1 MIQQNVSLKEH
12 SSFKIGG
19 PAKYYLNV
27 SSPEEIINGLKEWK
41 ELSKDFP
48 EDNKRI
54 FVLGG
59 GTNLLVS
66 DSGFPGFV
74 IRINIKFIERV
85 GDIVRVGAGVSMEDF
100 LDFCVKN
107 SLAGLQWAGGLPG
120 SVGGAV
126 RGNAGAFGGETKDS
140 VYEVTSLDTQTYEI
154 KTRQNEQCK
163 FDYRDGIF
171 KSGEGMDEIVISAS
185 FSLKPGDQEEIKK
198 IVEEKRSYRQTKHP
212 LHLPNAGSVF
222 KNVDVKDVPSSV
234 LRELE
239 SHIKSDPFPVMPV
252 ATLLSV
258 ANLKG
263 KRIGGAEVSFDH
275 PNFIVNVDNAKS
287 SDVKDLIEIEKEVI
301 KEKFGIDLEVEVMFV
316 E

>member
-1 MIQQNVSLKEH
+1 MIQQDVSLKEH

-19 PAKYYLNV
+19 STKYYLNV
-27 SSPEEIINGLKEWK
+27 STSDEIIQGLKEWR
-41 ELSKDFP
+41 ELSGDFMQ
-48 EDNKRI
+48 DNKRI

-66 DSGFPGFV
+66 DNGFPGLV
-74 IRINIKFIERV
+74 IHINIKFIERE
-85 GDIVRVGAGVSMEDF
+85 GDIIKVGAGVIMADF
-100 LDFCVKN
+100 LDFCITN
-107 SLAGLQWAGGLPG
+107 FLTGLQWAGGLPG

-140 VYEVTSLDTQTYEI
+140 VYEVISLDTQTYEI
-154 KTRQNEQCK
+154 KTRKNPECK
-163 FDYRDGIF
+163 FGYRDSVF
-171 KSGEGMDEIVISAS
+171 KSGESIDEIIIAAS
-185 FSLKPGDQEEIKK
+185 FSLSPGDQEEIRKV
-198 IVEEKRSYRQTKHP
+198 VEEKISYRQTKHP

-222 KNVDVKDVPSSV
+222 KNVNVKDVPSSV

-239 SHIKSDPFPVMPV
+239 SHIKLDPFPVIPV
-252 ATLLSV
+252 AVFLSM

-263 KRIGGAEVSFDH
+263 KRIGGAEVSIVH

-287 SDVKDLIEIEKEVI
+287 SDVKNLIEIEKEVI